1 MNYLITGASGFIG
14 KHLVTYLIS
23 QGNSVNYLG
32 RIRSTQLD
40 SRAAFHWWPAGEP
53 PPLSSVPRVDVVVN
67 LAGETIAQRWTEKA
81 KREIRASRV
90 ERTRALVD
98 GIRNMR
104 HKPATLISASAVGYY
119 GDRGDEVLTEDSA
132 PGSDFLADLCV
143 EWEREAQRAGEIG
156 LRVIPIRIA
165 MVLGKGGGALPQML
179 QPFRWGLGGKFGDGR
194 QWMSWIHVRDLIRL
208 IVFAA
213 ETPAISG
220 PLNASSPNPVRNAE
234 FAEEL
239 GQAVHRPAK
248 LTIPRFAMK
257 LALGEMAESVLASTR
272 AIPKAAQQAGFAFEF
287 PELGAAL
294 REAVG

>member
-14 KHLVTYLIS
+14 KQLVDYLLS
-23 QGNSVNYLG
+23 RGNSVNYLG
-32 RIRSTQLD
+32 RTRSTQLD
-40 SRAAFHWWPAGEP
+40 SRAAFHWWPADEP

-81 KREIRASRV
+81 KREIRASRID
-90 ERTRALVD
+90 RTRSLVD

-104 HKPATLISASAVGYY
+104 HKPTTLISASAIGYY
-119 GDRGDEVLTEDSA
+119 GDRGDEILTEDSA
-132 PGSDFLADLCV
+132 PGNDFLADLCV
-143 EWEREAQRAGEIG
+143 EWEREAQRAAEFG

-165 MVLGKGGGALPQML
+165 MVLGRGGGALPQML

-194 QWMSWIHVRDLIRL
+194 QWMPWIHVRDLIRL

-213 ETPAISG
+213 ETSAMSG

-234 FAEEL
+234 FAEAL
-239 GQAVHRPAK
+239 GRAVHRPAK
-248 LTIPRFAMK
+248 LTIPRFALK
-257 LALGEMAESVLASTR
+257 LALGEMGEFVLASAR
-272 AIPKAAQQAGFAFEF
+272 VIPKAAQQAGFHFEF
-287 PELGAAL
+287 PELGTAL

>member
-53 PPLSSVPRVDVVVN
+53 PPSSVPRVDVVVN

-143 EWEREAQRAGEIG
+143 EWEREAQRA
-156 LRVIPIRIA
+156 
-165 MVLGKGGGALPQML
+165 
-179 QPFRWGLGGKFGDGR
+179 
-194 QWMSWIHVRDLIRL
+194 
-208 IVFAA
+208 
-213 ETPAISG
+213 
-220 PLNASSPNPVRNAE
+220 
-234 FAEEL
+234 
-239 GQAVHRPAK
+239 
-248 LTIPRFAMK
+248 
-257 LALGEMAESVLASTR
+257 
-272 AIPKAAQQAGFAFEF
+272 
-287 PELGAAL
+287 
-294 REAVG
+294 

>member
-14 KHLVTYLIS
+14 KQLVTYLLS

-98 GIRNMR
+98 GIRTMR

-119 GDRGDEVLTEDSA
+119 GNRGDEVLTEESA

-143 EWEREAQRAGEIG
+143 EWEREAQRAAEIG

-234 FAEEL
+234 FTEEL

-257 LALGEMAESVLASTR
+257 LALGEMAEFVLASTR
-272 AIPKAAQQAGFAFEF
+272 VIPKAAQQAGFSFEF